1 MHNGEI
7 RRAFAR
13 KILLHTR
20 SAFFIAAAAAFSPRR
35 RQVPVFIRT
44 PVRFS
49 SPRSGGS
56 LEPGLSRRRK
66 ASASS
71 YSKPGALS
79 KAKLSPAAHFVAC
92 RISLS
97 SLRRQSSAWCLLR
110 FSRLLRASSP
120 APRANHSSSASSESS
135 HPAGGAER
143 MVTFEALPGMLFTC
157 AYAAMPAFYLR
168 RE

>member
-1 MHNGEI
+1 MQKPDKSELRIKKEEFFEI
-7 RRAFAR
+7 WRAGAR
-13 KILLHTR
+13 GTLLHAR

-79 KAKLSPAAHFVAC
+79 KAKL
-92 RISLS
+92 L
-97 SLRRQSSAWCLLR
+97 
-110 FSRLLRASSP
+110 
-120 APRANHSSSASSESS
+120 PRAAVRSSGGQG
-135 HPAGGAER
+135 PAGFQRSFGTRGARGKRFCPTNEHLSDKSLGGGT
-143 MVTFEALPGMLFTC
+143 MCSLF
-157 AYAAMPAFYLR
+157 R
-168 RE
+168 S